1 MKSLIQ
7 RAWHALRKQNKGSSI
22 VIVIV
27 AIAFVGILGATIL
40 WMSLNNYLMKATDAR
55 HKASFYSAETV
66 FEQIIAG
73 LQEDASAAADASF
86 SLVMQRYAT
95 INESERNH
103 EFQVEFLN
111 QVKKK
116 LADGGDYSKF
126 NMDVLKSYV
135 DPELLAP
142 ASGRIR
148 TLESADCKMDCPT
161 HATYIILK
169 DLSLNFE
176 DENGFYTKITTDLV
190 ITAPEND
197 FTQSASMPD
206 IFDYC
211 LVANK
216 KLYNSVSGKATID
229 GSIYGGQDG
238 IEVNNTLII
247 KNADK
252 IVTDADIT
260 LMNTVSSLQV
270 GKGDGDVDD
279 IPALWAQNIVMDGGT
294 IDLYSQTYI
303 ADDLTM
309 RGSNLSAKLE
319 QEYYGYGNSTE
330 AAEKSSAMVVN
341 GINNTIDMSGLD
353 KLLIAGHSYIGTS
366 TAAISDTTETLDG
379 AFETAASA
387 NSDVMMGES
396 IAIKGDQIAYL
407 IPDECIGVLDDE
419 TAVGKNPLT
428 GAEYAAMLLL
438 KQENPDTFKEVS
450 FSKTIS
456 STGGSVSL
464 SSYTTSDQDFKRI
477 FCPCNGETMVY
488 YYLVMNETN
497 ANRYFADYYGYHK
510 DKLNRYFNIYAAGGI
525 HANTFTRVNVQGNY
539 MTSTADTGAL
549 GLPTQT
555 VSMNN
560 VISKGEMMND
570 VELAGESG
578 RYTDTFS
585 ALKAKL
591 ITNYYKVSEEERT
604 KSVFENLIKTD
615 ALDKFTADHGGTVKM
630 VVPDTNITA
639 IITNASEYNY
649 EDTTGTTRLLLA
661 KGDVHVKKNFT
672 GLIMAGG
679 EIDIAPDVTITS
691 AVNGTGDEK
700 EELKQVLQLKYSE
713 GGGGGG
719 PSGLTP
725 DETKPIDLF
734 VNGSS
739 YVLDGSQIKTGE
751 EEEDTTVVYDI
762 DVTKLVRYENW
773 LKQ

>member
-1 MKSLIQ
+1 MKGLFR
-7 RAWHALRKQNKGSSI
+7 RAWHALRKQNKGSSLVV
-22 VIVIV
+22 VII
-27 AIAFVGILGATIL
+27 AIAFVAILGATIL

-103 EFQVEFLN
+103 EFQVEFLDK
-111 QVKKK
+111 VKKK

-126 NMDVLKSYV
+126 NMEVLKSYV

-148 TLESADCKMDCPT
+148 TLESTDCKMICPT
-161 HATYIILK
+161 NATYIVLK
-169 DLSLNFE
+169 NLSLNFE

-206 IFDYC
+206 IFEYC

-216 KLYNSVSGKATID
+216 KLSNSVSGRATIN
-229 GSIYGGQDG
+229 GSVYGGQDG
-238 IEVNNTLII
+238 IEVNHILMI

-260 LMNTVSSLQV
+260 LMNTGSSLQV

-279 IPALWAQNIVMDGGT
+279 IPALWAQNIVMDGGSM
-294 IDLYSQTYI
+294 DLHSQTYI
-303 ADDLTM
+303 ADDLTL
-309 RGSNLSAKLE
+309 RGSHLSAKLE

-330 AAEKSSAMVVN
+330 VAEKSSAMVVN
-341 GINNTIDMSGLD
+341 GINNTIDMSKLD

-366 TAAISDTTETLDG
+366 TAATSDTAEALDG
-379 AFETAASA
+379 AFETVASA

-407 IPDECIGVLDDE
+407 IPDECIGVIDGE
-419 TAVGKNPLT
+419 TVVGKNPLT

-450 FSKTIS
+450 FTKTIS
-456 STGGSVSL
+456 STEGTASL
-464 SSYTTSDQDFKRI
+464 SSYTTSDQDFKAI

-488 YYLVMNETN
+488 YYLVMNEIN

-539 MTSTADTGAL
+539 MTSIAESGAS
-549 GLPTQT
+549 TQT
-555 VSMNN
+555 VSMHNA
-560 VISKGEMMND
+560 IDQKEMMD
-570 VELAGESG
+570 EVELAGESG

-591 ITNYYKVSEEERT
+591 ITNYYKVSEVERT

-615 ALDKFTADHGGTVKM
+615 AMDQFTGNHGGTVKII
-630 VVPDTNITA
+630 VPETNVTA
-639 IITNASEYNY
+639 IITNELQYNY
-649 EDTTGTTRLLLA
+649 NDATGTTRLILA
-661 KGDVHVKKNFT
+661 KGDVHVASNFT

-679 EIDIAPDVTITS
+679 EIDLAPDVTVTS
-691 AVNGTGDEK
+691 VLNSTGDEK

-713 GGGGGG
+713 SSGGL
-719 PSGLTP
+719 PVPIP
-725 DETKPIDLF
+725 DETRPIDLF
-734 VNGSS
+734 VNGSA

-751 EEEDTTVVYDI
+751 EEEDTTVVYNI